1 MQAARGV
8 GEAAAER
15 DDVVVVEG
23 AEDAG
28 LAEGCLADLL
38 RCVMGGGGG
47 AGGGGGFG
55 LSKRGK
61 GEKKRRQQRERERE
75 REREQERES
84 FLRVEQWRRRKGK
97 FSFCF

>member
-47 AGGGGGFG
+47 GRFEG
-55 LSKRGK
+55 LW
-61 GEKKRRQQRERERE
+61 
-75 REREQERES
+75 
-84 FLRVEQWRRRKGK
+84 RV
-97 FSFCF
+97 

>member
-47 AGGGGGFG
+47 GGPGRFEG
-55 LSKRGK
+55 
-61 GEKKRRQQRERERE
+61 
-75 REREQERES
+75 
-84 FLRVEQWRRRKGK
+84 
-97 FSFCF
+97 

>member
-47 AGGGGGFG
+47 ADLRGSGGCMGANG
-55 LSKRGK
+55 LG
-61 GEKKRRQQRERERE
+61 
-75 REREQERES
+75 
-84 FLRVEQWRRRKGK
+84 
-97 FSFCF
+97 